1 MSNIFADNAA
11 ACRAGELKP
20 DTPAAITFLE
30 AVHPAGLWSLTAIK
44 PSGGSP
50 SGRVFLPSEREQA
63 AGWINAHQGVSEL
76 YYSVNEVRP
85 DFGGVKASKGDIVA
99 AHYAHVDI
107 DDLDGLERLR
117 AYKLPPSFIVFSG
130 GGYQAFWKLSEPT
143 TDLDRVERINRQLAA
158 DLGGDNCH
166 NIDRIMRLPG
176 TINLPNAKK
185 RQAGRV
191 PTLAHVVEGI

>member
-1 MSNIFADNAA
+1 MSSEIKGDANASI
-11 ACRAGELKP
+11 E
-20 DTPAAITFLE
+20 FLE
-30 AVHPAGLWSLTAIK
+30 ALHPEGLWALTAIK
-44 PSGGSP
+44 PSGGPP
-50 SGRVFLPSEREQA
+50 SGRVFTSGERAQA
-63 AGWINAHQGVSEL
+63 AGWIDALQGVAGL

-85 DFGGVKASKGDIVA
+85 GFRGVKATKVDIVA

-117 AYKLPPSFIVFSG
+117 GYKLPPSLIVFSG
-130 GGYQAFWKLSEPT
+130 GGYQAFWKFAEPT
-143 TDLDRVERINRQLAA
+143 TDLERVERINRQLAA

-185 RQAGRV
+185 RKAGRV
-191 PTLAHVVEGI
+191 PKLAYVVEES